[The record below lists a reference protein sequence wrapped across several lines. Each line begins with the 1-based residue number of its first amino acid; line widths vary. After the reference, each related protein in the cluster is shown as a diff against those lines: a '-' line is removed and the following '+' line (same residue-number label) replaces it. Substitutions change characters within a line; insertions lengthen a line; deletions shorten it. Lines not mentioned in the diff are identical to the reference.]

1 MPVVRRP
8 TLAPNTRSDSCR
20 SLGLQL
26 RVIRDIANAALVALS
41 GRFERLYSLMDH
53 RSIPPEGLMRALLLP
68 AFYSIH
74 SEDEIRALLS
84 RGAGTEGRIGHRGW
98 HHSGNVGCRE
108 IKAFALGRRGSSWK
122 RLIPF

>member
-20 SLGLQL
+20 SLGLPL
-26 RVIRDIANAALVALS
+26 RVIREIANAALVALS
-41 GRFERLYSLMDH
+41 GGFERLYSPMDH
-53 RSIPPEGLMRALLLP
+53 RSIPRERLMRALLLQ

-84 RGAGTEGRIGHRGW
+84 RGAGTEGRIGHRGRITAVMPAA
-98 HHSGNVGCRE
+98 G
-108 IKAFALGRRGSSWK
+108 K
-122 RLIPF
+122 

>member
-1 MPVVRRP
+1 MPVARRP

-20 SLGLQL
+20 SLGLPL
-26 RVIRDIANAALVALS
+26 RVIREIANAALVALS
-41 GRFERLYSLMDH
+41 GGFERLYSPMDH
-53 RSIPPEGLMRALLLP
+53 RSIPRERLMRALLLQ

-84 RGAGTEGRIGHRGW
+84 RGAGTEGRIGYRGR
-98 HHSGNVGCRE
+98 HHSGNVRRRE